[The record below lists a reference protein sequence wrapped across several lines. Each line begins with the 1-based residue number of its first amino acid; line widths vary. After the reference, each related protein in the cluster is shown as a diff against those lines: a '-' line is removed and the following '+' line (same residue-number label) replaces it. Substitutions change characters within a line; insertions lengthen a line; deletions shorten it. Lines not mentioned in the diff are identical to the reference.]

1 MENIK
6 HNTEY
11 KSWLTDIK
19 TRIKQ
24 TQIKAAIKVNTELLR
39 LYWDLGHDI
48 VARQMEAAWGSGF
61 FEQLSKDLKKE
72 FPDLKGF
79 SVVNLT
85 YMKRFYLFYTQDIS
99 IRQQVADLIPQQ
111 LVAELQTA
119 HNENNTIEKQLV
131 DQLPNQQTPI
141 IHQLGGQLQA
151 ANNESSIILQQLVEE
166 LENHTVF
173 QIPWGHHIHIFT
185 KCQSVKEALF
195 YVRKTIE
202 NGWSRSM
209 LTHHL
214 ELNLYAREGKA
225 VTNFAAT
232 LPAPQSDLAM
242 QTLKDPYVFDLMT
255 LTEKYTERELE
266 NALTEN
272 ITKFLI
278 ELGAGFAYVGRQVP
292 LNIDG
297 TDYPVDL
304 LFYHLKL
311 RCFVVIELKTVKF
324 TPDAA
329 GRTSF
334 YLSAIDDIMRHPT
347 DNPTIGL
354 IICKEKN
361 NLVAEYALRGINQPI
376 GISEYQLTKVFPEQ
390 FKGSLPSI
398 EEIEE
403 ELNKKETRE

>member
-6 HNTEY
+6 HNNEY

-39 LYWDLGHDI
+39 LYWDLGRDI
-48 VARQMEAAWGSGF
+48 VEKQLKSQWGDTVIR
-61 FEQLSKDLKKE
+61 QLSKDLKKE

-79 SVVNLT
+79 SSTNLK
-85 YMKRFYLFYTQDIS
+85 YCKRFYLFYTEDIS
-99 IRQQVADLIPQQ
+99 IRQQIGGVIGQQ
-111 LVAELQTA
+111 LADQLQTTN
-119 HNENNTIEKQLV
+119 NENNVIL
-131 DQLPNQQTPI
+131 
-141 IHQLGGQLQA
+141 HQLG
-151 ANNESSIILQQLVEE
+151 EE
-166 LENHTVF
+166 LGNNPIF
-173 QIPWGHHIHIFT
+173 QIPWFHHVHIFS
-185 KCQSVKEALF
+185 KCKSVNEALF

-225 VTNFAAT
+225 VTNFAVT

-403 ELNKKETRE
+403 ELNKKTGDKGIGNEETRE

>member
-1 MENIK
+1 MNNNLK
-6 HNTEY
+6 QNNEY
-11 KSWLTDIK
+11 KKWLTDIK

-39 LYWDLGHDI
+39 LYWDLGAEI
-48 VARQMEAAWGSGF
+48 VEKQLKSQWGDTVIR
-61 FEQLSKDLKKE
+61 QLSLDLKKE
-72 FPDLKGF
+72 FTNLEGF
-79 SVVNLT
+79 SRTNLH
-85 YMKRFYLFYTQDIS
+85 YMRQWYLFY
-99 IRQQVADLIPQQ
+99 
-111 LVAELQTA
+111 
-119 HNENNTIEKQLV
+119 
-131 DQLPNQQTPI
+131 NQQDKI
-141 IHQLGGQLQA
+141 VHQVGGQL
-151 ANNESSIILQQLVEE
+151 
-166 LENHTVF
+166 ENHPIF
-173 QIPWGHHIHIFT
+173 QIPWRHNVEIIT
-185 KCQSVKEALF
+185 KCQTIKEALF
-195 YVRKTIE
+195 YVQKTIQ

-214 ELNLYAREGKA
+214 ELNLYGREGKA
-225 VTNFAAT
+225 VTNFAST

-242 QTLKDPYVFDLMT
+242 QTLKDPYIFDLMA
-255 LTEKYTERELE
+255 LTEKYNERELE
-266 NALTEN
+266 DALTEN
-272 ITKFLI
+272 ITKFLL

-324 TPDAA
+324 VPETA
-329 GRTSF
+329 GKTSF
-334 YLSAIDDIMRHPT
+334 YLSAIDDLMRHPT

-354 IICKEKN
+354 IICKNKN

-403 ELNKKETRE
+403 ELNSMKKNKN